1 VVVLDYN
8 SDPVI
13 PGKGSAIFIHV
24 AKEGMEYTKG
34 CVALKKDDLIKLLGL
49 MHKDTQAQIQQN

>member
-1 VVVLDYN
+1 MVVLDYN
-8 SDPVI
+8 SNPVI

-49 MHKDTQAQIQQN
+49 IHKDTEVHVNQD